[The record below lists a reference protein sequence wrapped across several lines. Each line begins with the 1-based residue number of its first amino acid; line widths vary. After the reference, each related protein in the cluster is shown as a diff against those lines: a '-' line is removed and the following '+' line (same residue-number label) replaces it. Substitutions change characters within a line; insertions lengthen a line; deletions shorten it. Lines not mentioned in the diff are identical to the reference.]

1 MVLFPAKSSAI
12 LGTYWLPA
20 CVLYCMLCCVEGY
33 GQTESTLLCGTFK
46 KMNKWV
52 KPGSI
57 GKAAPG
63 YDVRIVNNMGKEVP
77 RGEQAGGQLAFQI
90 FLSAFKGKC
99 YEVDIFCRSKHFNQY
114 FLCMH

>member
-1 MVLFPAKSSAI
+1 VYSIVSSS
-12 LGTYWLPA
+12 
-20 CVLYCMLCCVEGY
+20 CVEGY

-77 RGEQAGGQLAFQI
+77 RGEQAGGQLAFKEI
-90 FLSAFKGKC
+90 FISFKGTVSREK
-99 YEVDIFCRSKHFNQY
+99 Y
-114 FLCMH
+114 FLQV